1 MENRTFLNEEEIPLI
16 NQDEDYDDYRTPD
29 TSRVETS
36 FIDPDTTEVTSTLQL
51 RQKVKWDKLTALYW
65 HLNVTGDIDLI
76 NLDQFRLTKDLKK
89 RVTVVEFYK
98 GDRWVHLTKQAGE
111 FFAPKTLMGSFGGVN
126 RMKNFLG
133 IKRTPPAWKRS
144 ISAASNLKSE
154 LPTDLHMESI
164 PLEELSSSV
173 EDIDVQTREASQ
185 NTDLDMR
192 EFLGIDKTLQSKQGE
207 L

>member
-1 MENRTFLNEEEIPLI
+1 MEKRTFLNEEEIPLI

-98 GDRWVHLTKQAGE
+98 GDRWVHLTKQVGE

-154 LPTDLHMESI
+154 LPTDLQMESI

>member
-1 MENRTFLNEEEIPLI
+1 M
-16 NQDEDYDDYRTPD
+16 
-29 TSRVETS
+29 
-36 FIDPDTTEVTSTLQL
+36 
-51 RQKVKWDKLTALYW
+51 TALYW

-133 IKRTPPAWKRS
+133 IKRTP
-144 ISAASNLKSE
+144 SA
-154 LPTDLHMESI
+154 
-164 PLEELSSSV
+164 
-173 EDIDVQTREASQ
+173 
-185 NTDLDMR
+185 
-192 EFLGIDKTLQSKQGE
+192 
-207 L
+207 

>member
-154 LPTDLHMESI
+154 LPTDLQMESI